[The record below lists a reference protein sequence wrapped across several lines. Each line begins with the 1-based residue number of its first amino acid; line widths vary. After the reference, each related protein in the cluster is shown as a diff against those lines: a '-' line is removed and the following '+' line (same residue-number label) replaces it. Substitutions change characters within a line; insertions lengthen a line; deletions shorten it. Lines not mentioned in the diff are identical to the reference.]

1 MVEIILLVVDIILLV
16 PIVLLAIYDIRN
28 KLNVK
33 IERVDYDR

>member
-1 MVEIILLVVDIILLV
+1 MVEIIFLVVYIIFLV
-16 PIVLLAIYDIRN
+16 PIVLLSIYDIRN

>member
-1 MVEIILLVVDIILLV
+1 MVDIILLV

>member
-1 MVEIILLVVDIILLV
+1 MVDIIFLVVDIILLV